1 MADKGFYKEEEKLS
15 KPYDARLMKRLLVFI
30 KPYKFF
36 IIIAILLLFILT
48 GFNLS
53 IPYITKIAIDSYM
66 TMPGRFIEKKNKSL
80 LKDVKSE
87 DTIFPVKNGFVLDM
101 RKINKET
108 KFKLEKQDCLKEK
121 YYITATEAVDSN
133 VLNLL
138 KQRNIAIESDKYFI
152 VEMNKM
158 RELPLNHILALRKK
172 DIVGINH
179 LVFILVL
186 IMLFSFI
193 LNYIQV
199 YILQY
204 TGQKVMFDMRLLI
217 FSHLQRLNVSFFD
230 KNPVGRLVTRVTND
244 VAVINEMFTNVIVA
258 LFGDIFILFGVV
270 IMMFYLNWQLAAVL
284 MLVIPILVIVTIVF
298 RNKVRRAYRWVRIT
312 VAKINA
318 YLQENISGIRVVQ
331 LFVREIENMKR
342 FQKINRENY
351 AANMAQ
357 LFVFAVFRP
366 LLDLIF
372 GFALALIIWYGGGK
386 VIEQTLTFG
395 ALVAF
400 LAYVEKFFRPIHDL
414 SEKYNIMQ
422 AAMASSERIF
432 LLLDKE
438 DALEV
443 SNVRNETQKIKG
455 SIYFDNVWFAYTDNN
470 YVLKDISFSVEAG
483 KSLAIVGATGAG
495 KTSLINLL
503 MRFYEIQKGTIRIDG
518 IDIRD
523 IDRNFLRRNIG
534 IVLQDVFLFSGS
546 IKRNIVLGKEDM
558 DEEKLK
564 EITRYVNAD
573 RFINK
578 MPNGFDAEV
587 KERGAILSQG
597 EKQLLAFARALA
609 YNPRVLILDEATSS
623 VDAETE
629 FLIQEALTR
638 LMKNRTFIVIAH
650 RLSTIER
657 INNIIVL
664 HKGRIVERGTHTEL
678 LKKKGYYYN
687 LYEAQF
693 GNVKLR

>member
-138 KQRNIAIESDKYFI
+138 KQRNIAIESDKYFL